1 VLFCFG
7 GTSNTK
13 LSIAWQT
20 MLLSISTTH
29 QPATDLGYL
38 LHKHP
43 ARVFRKEQS
52 FGVATVFFSEAK
64 TERATAVLAVD
75 VDAIG
80 LVRAANDAFALAQYV
95 NDRPYAASSFL
106 SVSLANCFA
115 SAMGGRCNDKPELA
129 MQAIPL
135 EITIVALPVGAQVGV
150 ACFAKAKQVGVACF
164 AKAKQVGVAQALLE
178 RLFGPL
184 GYQVSVVA
192 HALDARFAA
201 SWGDSRYV
209 DLTLRATCTLQALL
223 QHLYVLIP
231 VLDNDKHYWIGSD
244 EVDKLVRKSADWL
257 PSHPEREF
265 ITRRYLKNRRALVDE
280 ALARLSVDVDAPEQ
294 SIDKPESRE
303 EKVEKPL
310 GLNTLRLDGV
320 AGLIEQL
327 GAKTAVDLG
336 CGEGKL
342 LRRLLDNPKLKR
354 IVGMDV
360 SMRSLQVAADRLK
373 LDRMSERQ
381 RERLELLHGSLIY
394 RDQRLSGFDVASVI
408 EVIEHLDPHRLTSF
422 ARVLFVHV
430 AAQHIVIT
438 TPNVEYN
445 VRFENLPAGQFRHT
459 DHRFEWT
466 RAEFES
472 WATAQAAAHGYTVR
486 FFGIGVVD
494 EALGAPTQAAHFS
507 KSSAQAAVLT

>member
-80 LVRAANDAFALAQYV
+80 LVRNANEAFALAQYV

-106 SVSLANCFA
+106 SVTLANCFA

-129 MQAIPL
+129 LQAIPL

-150 ACFAKAKQVGVACF
+150 A
-164 AKAKQVGVAQALLE
+164 QALLE

-184 GYQVSVVA
+184 GYQVTVVA

-294 SIDKPESRE
+294 GIDKPESRE

-320 AGLIEQL
+320 AGLIQQL
-327 GAKTAVDLG
+327 GAQSALDLG

-342 LRRLLDNPKLKR
+342 LRRLLDIPKLKR

-408 EVIEHLDPHRLTSF
+408 EVIEHLDPHRLASF

-430 AAQHIVIT
+430 ASQHIVIT

-472 WATAQAAAHGYTVR
+472 WATAQAAAHGYAVR
-486 FFGIGVVD
+486 FFGIGVMD
-494 EALGAPTQAAHFS
+494 ETLGTPTQAAHFS
-507 KSSAQAAVLT
+507 KSSAQDAVLI